1 MSTYGGVGCLTAF
14 MSISAPWKI
23 SLYLYRMC
31 HTRKRLG
38 VRPELDIVISLLCD
52 QSDFLRVEDLPQ

>member
-1 MSTYGGVGCLTAF
+1 MSDRIHVYKGPRGKSPCT
-14 MSISAPWKI
+14 
-23 SLYLYRMC
+23 C
-31 HTRKRLG
+31 HECAIPRKRLC

>member
-1 MSTYGGVGCLTAF
+1 MSDSIHVYKGSVGKSPYTCLECA
-14 MSISAPWKI
+14 IP
-23 SLYLYRMC
+23 
-31 HTRKRLG
+31 RKRLG